1 MRSLLVRIFLSFWLI
16 IAITIGCAA
25 LGGYYYSEQRRQAI
39 ENYEIS
45 DTVIAASTA
54 LDTEGRPGLESW
66 LQDLPS
72 QYPVTVFVIDQTGI
86 DILRRHVPRRVAR
99 MLRRFAQH
107 REASGGHRREPRNLR
122 PARPLTQL
130 VGPNEEVYTLFVVPK
145 RSIYSEWLNEQTKS
159 LMLLLA
165 VLVSAS
171 VSYALARAITR
182 PVHRFRQATVSIA
195 EGDLGTRVA
204 DSMGKR
210 RDEIGLLARD
220 FDSMADNLQHASEQ
234 QIELSRNISHELRSP
249 LARLRVALELARR
262 QAGDLPEFTRIET
275 EAERLDSLIGQILS
289 YSRLETRDQEAAA
302 PVNVAELIQD
312 VVENVR
318 FECRSD
324 GIEDVTVQ
332 FSPSSEPTIQGF
344 AGVLGSALENVLRNA
359 VHHSPSGGVVT
370 VQLSQSAHKATIT
383 IEDQGSG
390 IPDDELDTIFEPF
403 YRTRSAAA
411 NSLVHGT
418 GLGLA
423 IAKRAV
429 LKNKGTIRAYNASEG
444 GLRIEICLPV

>member
-16 IAITIGCAA
+16 IAITIGFAA
-25 LGGYYYSEQRRQAI
+25 LGGYYYSEQIRQTI
-39 ENYEIS
+39 ENYEVS
-45 DTVIAASTA
+45 DMVIAASTA
-54 LDTEGRPGLESW
+54 LDTKGRPGLESW
-66 LQDLPS
+66 LKDLPS
-72 QYPVTVFVIDQTGI
+72 KYPVTVFIIDQNGI
-86 DILRRHVPRRVAR
+86 DLLRRHVPPRIAR
-99 MLRRFAQH
+99 TLRRFAQH
-107 REASGGHRREPRNLR
+107 RLSGSGHRREPRNLR

-145 RSIYSEWLNEQTKS
+145 RSAYGEWLNEQTKP
-159 LMLLLA
+159 LMLLFAL
-165 VLVSAS
+165 LVSAS

-182 PVHRFRQATVSIA
+182 PVHKFRQATVAIA
-195 EGDLGTRVA
+195 EGHLGTRVA

-220 FDSMADNLQHASEQ
+220 FDSMADKLQRASEQ
-234 QIELSRNISHELRSP
+234 QIELTRNISHELRSP

-275 EAERLDSLIGQILS
+275 EAERLDNLIGQILS
-289 YSRLETRDQEAAA
+289 YSRLESRDQEAPA
-302 PVNVAELIQD
+302 PVNLAELIQD

-332 FSPSSEPTIQGF
+332 FDPTEEPIIQGY
-344 AGVLGSALENVLRNA
+344 AGALGSAMENVLRNA
-359 VHHSPSGGVVT
+359 VHYSPSGGAVT
-370 VQLSQSAHKATIT
+370 VQLSQSSNQATIT
-383 IEDQGSG
+383 VEDQGSG
-390 IPDDELDTIFEPF
+390 IPDDELENIFEPF
-403 YRTRSAAA
+403 YRTRGAVADAAT
-411 NSLVHGT
+411 HGT

-429 LKNKGTIRAYNASEG
+429 RKNSGTIQAGLTSHG
-444 GLRIEICLPV
+444 GLRIEIRLPI

>member
-1 MRSLLVRIFLSFWLI
+1 MHSLLVRIFLSFWLI
-16 IAITIGCAA
+16 IAIIIGFAA
-25 LGGYYYSEQRRQAI
+25 LGGYYYSEQIRQAI
-39 ENYEIS
+39 ENYEVS
-45 DTVIAASTA
+45 DTVIAASNA
-54 LDTEGRPGLESW
+54 LDAEGRPGLESW
-66 LQDLPS
+66 LKDLPS
-72 QYPVTVFVIDQTGI
+72 KYPVTVFVIDTDGI
-86 DILRRHVPRRVAR
+86 DILHRHVPLRVAR
-99 MLRRFAQH
+99 TLRLFAQH
-107 REASGGHRREPRNLR
+107 RNLSGSRRREPRNLR

-130 VGPNEEVYTLFVVPK
+130 VGPNDEIYTLFVAPK
-145 RSIYSEWLNEQTKS
+145 RSAYGEWLNEQMKP
-159 LMLLLA
+159 LLLLLA
-165 VLVSAS
+165 LLVSAS

-182 PVHRFRQATVSIA
+182 PVHKFRQATISIA

-220 FDSMADNLQHASEQ
+220 FDSMADKLQRASEQ
-234 QIELSRNISHELRSP
+234 QVELSRNISHELRSP

-262 QAGDLPEFTRIET
+262 QAGDLTEFTRIET

-289 YSRLETRDQEAAA
+289 YSRLETRDQEAPT
-302 PVNVAELIQD
+302 PVDLAELIQD

-332 FSPSSEPTIQGF
+332 FEPTDEPVIQGF
-344 AGVLGSALENVLRNA
+344 AGALGSAMENVLRNA
-359 VHHSPSGGVVT
+359 VHHSPSGGAVT
-370 VQLSQSAHKATIT
+370 VRLSQSTNQATIT

-390 IPDDELDTIFEPF
+390 IPDDELDNIFEPF
-403 YRTRSAAA
+403 YRTRGAVA
-411 NSLVHGT
+411 NAPSHGT

-429 LKNKGTIRAYNASEG
+429 QMNSGTIQASLAAHG
-444 GLRIEICLPV
+444 GLRIEIRLPI

>member
-16 IAITIGCAA
+16 IAITIGFAA
-25 LGGYYYSEQRRQAI
+25 LGGYYYSERIRQAI
-39 ENYEIS
+39 DDYEIS

-54 LDTEGRPGLESW
+54 LDTEGRPGLELW
-66 LQDLPS
+66 LKDLPA
-72 QYPVTVFVIDQTGI
+72 QYPVTVFVIDQAGI
-86 DILRRHVPRRVAR
+86 DILRRHVPPRVAR

-107 REASGGHRREPRNLR
+107 RNSGTGHRREPRNLR

-130 VGPNEEVYTLFVVPK
+130 VGPDEEVYTLFVVPK
-145 RSIYSEWLNEQTKS
+145 RSAYGEWLNEQTKS

-165 VLVSAS
+165 ILVSAS

-204 DSMGKR
+204 DSMGRR

-220 FDSMADNLQHASEQ
+220 FDSMADKLQHASEQ

-262 QAGDLPEFTRIET
+262 QAGNLTEFTRIET

-302 PVNVAELIQD
+302 PVNLAELVQD

-324 GIEDVTVQ
+324 GIDDVTVQ
-332 FSPSSEPTIQGF
+332 FDPTCEPIVRGF
-344 AGVLGSALENVLRNA
+344 AGALGSAMENVLRNA
-359 VHHSPSGGVVT
+359 VYHSPSGGTVT
-370 VQLSQSAHKATIT
+370 VQLDQSADQASIT
-383 IEDQGSG
+383 VEDQGNG
-390 IPDDELDTIFEPF
+390 IPDDELDIIFAPF
-403 YRTRSAAA
+403 YRTRDAATKA
-411 NSLVHGT
+411 SSQGT

-423 IAKRAV
+423 IAKRAI
-429 LKNKGTIRAYNASEG
+429 LKNKGTIKASHASKG
-444 GLRIEICLPV
+444 GLRIEIRLPI